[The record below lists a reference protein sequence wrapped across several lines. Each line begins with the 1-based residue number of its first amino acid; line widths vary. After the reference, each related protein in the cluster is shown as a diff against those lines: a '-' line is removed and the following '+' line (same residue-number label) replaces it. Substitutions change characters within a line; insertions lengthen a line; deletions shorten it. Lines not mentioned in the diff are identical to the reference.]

1 MIPLGLYVHFPWC
14 IKKCPY
20 CDFNSHEL
28 DGDLA
33 EEEYVATLLDDL
45 RKDAP
50 LFKRPID
57 SIFFGGGT
65 PSLFSPHSFDQ
76 FLTKAQCLL
85 PFNQKAEITLEVNPG
100 ALDTP
105 HLYGYRQAGINRL
118 SLGVQSFNGQHL
130 KSLGRIHN
138 LDDITRTIGAAR
150 SAGFDN
156 INFDLMHGLPNQNW
170 ADAKTDLMQA
180 IAYEP
185 EHISWYQ
192 LTLEPNTVF
201 YRYPPVLP
209 SEATLLEIY
218 DKGME
223 LLARHGYQ
231 RYEISAFCQS
241 NRQSKHNLN
250 YWRFGDYIGIGSGA
264 HGKYTTGQK
273 VFRTTKTRLP
283 RDYLKDTNKKTTLVP
298 GSELLLEYLINA
310 LRLVG
315 GTNLHNF
322 EDRTG
327 LPRNAIE
334 NFLQKAKDM
343 DFIEDFTDEIVP
355 TQKGLRFVDEALL
368 LLD

>member
-33 EEEYVATLLDDL
+33 EEEYVSTLLEDLQDD
-45 RKDAP
+45 ASI
-50 LFKRPID
+50 FKRPID

-65 PSLFSPHSFDQ
+65 PSLISPNGFDQ
-76 FLTKAQCLL
+76 FLTEAEYML
-85 PFNQKAEITLEVNPG
+85 PFNENVEITLEANPG
-100 ALDTP
+100 ALDTT
-105 HLYGYRQAGINRL
+105 HLDGYRQVGINRL
-118 SLGVQSFNGQHL
+118 SLGVQSFSGRHL

-138 LDDITRTIGAAR
+138 LDDIARAIGGAR

-156 INFDLMHGLPNQNW
+156 INLDLMHGLPNQNW
-170 ADAKTDLMQA
+170 ADAKIDLMQA

-192 LTLEPNTVF
+192 LTIEPNTLF
-201 YRYPPVLP
+201 YRYPPLLP
-209 SEATLLEIY
+209 DEATLLEIY

-223 LLARHGYQ
+223 LLAQYGYQ
-231 RYEISAFCQS
+231 RYEISAFCKS

-264 HGKYTTGQK
+264 HGKYTTGQR

-283 RDYLKDTNKKTTLVP
+283 RDYLKDINKKTTPVP

-315 GTNLHNF
+315 GTSLRDF

-327 LPRNAIE
+327 LPRNAISD
-334 NFLQKAKDM
+334 FLQKAQGM
-343 DFIEDFTDEIVP
+343 GFIEDFTDEIVP

-368 LLD
+368 LLA